1 MRLLGDLFFTP
12 PSFCAQAE
20 ASLVLRSHN
29 YFTLFLSRRHATPIP
44 AFFRSYPARDK
55 LWALRVTPC
64 VMSQKKKGRKRER
77 ETHPSRCK
85 SPMVRWSI
93 LVSSNPRAQNVVDNF
108 SRWPFRYVILHLGNY
123 FHHFPEFRPAAACS
137 NYQSYIWAFFLN
149 FYFWQEHYIVLHVI
163 DSL

>member
-1 MRLLGDLFFTP
+1 MRLLGDLFFMP

-64 VMSQKKKGRKRER
+64 VMSQKKKGRKRE
-77 ETHPSRCK
+77 THPSRCK

-93 LVSSNPRAQNVVDNF
+93 LVSSNSRAQNVVDNF
-108 SRWPFRYVILHLGNY
+108 PDDRFVLMLSSIWEITFMTPLHLDQLQLLAITNNI
-123 FHHFPEFRPAAACS
+123 ALK
-137 NYQSYIWAFFLN
+137 NTI
-149 FYFWQEHYIVLHVI
+149 FW
-163 DSL
+163 